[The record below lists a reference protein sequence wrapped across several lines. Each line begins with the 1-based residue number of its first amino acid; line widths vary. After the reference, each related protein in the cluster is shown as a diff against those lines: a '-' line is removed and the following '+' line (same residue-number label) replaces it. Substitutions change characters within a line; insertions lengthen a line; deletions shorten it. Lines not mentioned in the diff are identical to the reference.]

1 MRKNIPFFFRRNES
15 GSTIIEVVVALFI
28 LSSLGIGAWHAVGV
42 SLRLAGRLRDGML
55 ANIRLLQLDDRLR
68 GLAGRVYLPYWAP
81 DGIVR
86 MGDDALSVPYLDG
99 DPKKELNVTFRE
111 GILTV
116 GDDRM
121 STRYAGF
128 QHVELSA
135 ATDDSNHQCGV
146 SVLLDSSRDGKPV
159 RIVARFGA
167 TPLGSLSSQ

>member
-1 MRKNIPFFFRRNES
+1 MRKNTRFFSGKNDS
-15 GSTIIEVVVALFI
+15 GSTIIEVVVALFV
-28 LSSLGIGAWHAVGV
+28 LSTLGVGAWYAVGV

-55 ANIRLLQLDDRLR
+55 ANVRLLRLDDRLR

-86 MGDDALSVPYLDG
+86 IGDGALSVPYLDG
-99 DPKKELNVTFRE
+99 DSKKELNVTFRE

-116 GDDRM
+116 GDGGM
-121 STRYAGF
+121 ATRYAGF

-146 SVLLDSSRDGKPV
+146 TVLLDSRDGKAV

-167 TPLGSLSSQ
+167 TPLGSLSSR